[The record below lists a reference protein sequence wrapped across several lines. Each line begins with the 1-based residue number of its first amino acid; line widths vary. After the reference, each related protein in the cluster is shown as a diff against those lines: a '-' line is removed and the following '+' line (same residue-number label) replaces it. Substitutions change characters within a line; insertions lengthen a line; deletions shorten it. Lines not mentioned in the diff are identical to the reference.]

1 MTGPGSQIHQ
11 PAQSVRTLVNEAGG
25 ILLQANDEA
34 GKGTF
39 GVKQWA
45 KSANRLL
52 NTALTAALEFTPML
66 LPSPCLLQ
74 LSEGPDFSDFIET
87 TPDDTCDRVL
97 SVAKSFVHVGASAYA
112 IPDQFIV
119 FSPDILPKYANRFR
133 VAANLPDLRCGTYRG
148 RVRLT
153 QIQTGAKPVDEMDV
167 IVDL

>member
-11 PAQSVRTLVNEAGG
+11 SARSARTIVNEAAA

-39 GVKQWA
+39 GAKQWA

-52 NTALTAALEFTPML
+52 NTALTAALEFTPTP
-66 LPSPCLLQ
+66 LPSPCLSQ

-87 TPDDTCDRVL
+87 TPDNTCERVL
-97 SVAKSFVHVGASAYA
+97 TVAKSFVHVGASAYA

-119 FSPDILPKYANRFR
+119 FKPDILPIRAKSFR
-133 VAANLPDLRCGTYRG
+133 VGVTWPDLRCGTYRG
-148 RVRLT
+148 RVRLA
-153 QIQTGAKPVDEMDV
+153 QIQTGAKLVDEMDV